1 MENNLT
7 FNTPNM
13 KLSILAKIIDLLFPR
28 YCPVCGN
35 RLSGDEE
42 SICMSCNLHL
52 PRTDTWEA
60 PYENEMAKMFWHQIP
75 IEKACALFEYK
86 GHSFSSNILY
96 QLKYNHHPEIAY
108 NMGQLLAQE
117 GLRVNFFY
125 DIDGIIPIPLAPN
138 RLKERGYN
146 QSEEIAKGIAEL
158 THLPI
163 YTDIVR
169 RNSFTES
176 QTHKNRWQRQMNVSE
191 VFELYPESNKRKR
204 RKHQGKSSPTSLEGK
219 HFLIIDDVCTTGA
232 TIISCCQTI
241 MKAAKGLK
249 FSVISIGWAKNT

>member
-1 MENNLT
+1 MH
-7 FNTPNM
+7 
-13 KLSILAKIIDLLFPR
+13 LSILAKIIDLLFPR
-28 YCPVCGN
+28 YCPICGN

-42 SICMSCNLHL
+42 CICMACNLHL

-96 QLKYNHHPEIAY
+96 QLKYNQHPEIAY

-117 GLRVNFFY
+117 GLRVNFFD
-125 DIDGIIPIPLAPN
+125 DIDGIIPIPLAKN
-138 RLKERGYN
+138 RFKERGYN
-146 QSEEIAKGIAEL
+146 QSEEIAKGISNL

-163 YTDIVR
+163 HTDIVR

-176 QTHKNRWQRQMNVSE
+176 QTHKNRWQRQDNVST
-191 VFELYPESNKRKR
+191 VFEPYSESERKNR
-204 RKHQGKSSPTSLEGK
+204 QDKSATMPLEDK

-232 TIISCCQTI
+232 TIIACCQAI

-249 FSVISIGWAKNT
+249 FSVLSIGWAKNT

>member
-1 MENNLT
+1 
-7 FNTPNM
+7 M

-28 YCPVCGN
+28 YCPICGN
-35 RLSGDEE
+35 RLAGDEE
-42 SICMSCNLHL
+42 AICMACNLHL
-52 PRTDTWEA
+52 PRTNTWEN

-96 QLKYNHHPEIAY
+96 QLKYNQHPEIAY

-117 GLRVNFFY
+117 GLRVNFFEG
-125 DIDGIIPIPLAPN
+125 IDGIIPIPLAKN

-146 QSEEIAKGIAEL
+146 QSEEIAKGIASL

-163 YTDIVR
+163 HTDIIK

-176 QTHKNRWQRQMNVSE
+176 QTHKNRWQRLTNVSE
-191 VFELYPESNKRKR
+191 VFELYPETNDSQR
-204 RKHQGKSSPTSLEGK
+204 RTHQKTSSPISLTGK

-232 TIISCCQTI
+232 TITSCCQTI
-241 MKAAKGLK
+241 MKATKDLK
-249 FSVISIGWAKNT
+249 FSILSIGWAKNT